1 MKKIAAAIVV
11 ALLGGI
17 VLIGFALGKG
27 QGKPVAVE
35 QLGRHEIQPS
45 ILASGRIVHEDE
57 VRLTSE
63 VIGKI
68 KAVHVVEGQAVQQGD
83 LVLSIDDEAYAA
95 QVEQNRAA
103 VRLQEIDIQRKQ
115 LAIENLQRQYERS
128 RSLFNRSL
136 LDAHAFDVVSH
147 QLEAANIDLAS
158 ARELLAQAG
167 ATLTQSTEQ
176 LDKTQVRS
184 PIAGIVTSLDIEA
197 GETAITSTTNIPGS
211 ELMVI
216 ADPQSIRAEVYVD
229 EADIS
234 EVRVGQRVEVVA
246 VAYAEQPVAGEV
258 EFIANTAKYQAAG
271 RGLSFRVRLRMDRTA
286 LGGVRL
292 RSGMS
297 CRVRIFVASGS
308 EPPAVPIR
316 AIVSEEERE
325 QRTAQHFV
333 YVFDGDE
340 GHDVDAP
347 GVVRKVS
354 VDVGRS
360 DTEFQEVVAGLDGD
374 EFVVVGPARTLRHLR
389 DGEAVRVADAED
401 VAGLSGL

>member
-11 ALLGGI
+11 VLLGGV
-17 VLIGFALGKG
+17 VLIGFALNKES
-27 QGKPVAVE
+27 GKPVAVE

-45 ILASGRIVHEDE
+45 ILASGRIVHEEE

-63 VIGKI
+63 VIGRV
-68 KAVHVVEGQAVQQGD
+68 KAVHVVEGQAVKPGD

-103 VRLQEIDIQRKQ
+103 VRMREIDIQRKQ
-115 LAIENLQRQYERS
+115 LAIDNLQRQYQRS
-128 RSLFNRSL
+128 RSLFERNL
-136 LDAHAFDVVSH
+136 LDAHAFDAVSH

-158 ARELLAQAG
+158 TRELLAQAG
-167 ATLTQSTEQ
+167 ATLAQSAEQ
-176 LDKTQVRS
+176 LGKTKVRS

-197 GETAITSTTNIPGS
+197 GETAISATTNIPGS

-216 ADPQSIRAEVYVD
+216 ANPTSIRAEVHVD

-234 EVRVGQRVEVVA
+234 EVLVGQRVEA
-246 VAYAEQPVAGEV
+246 VATAYPEQPVAGEV

-271 RGLSFRVRLRMDRTA
+271 RGLSFRVRVVMDRATMED
-286 LGGVRL
+286 LRL
-292 RSGMS
+292 KPGMS
-297 CRVRIFVASGS
+297 CRVKILIGRGS
-308 EPPAVPIR
+308 ELPAIPIR
-316 AIVSEEERE
+316 AIVSEDEPET
-325 QRTAQHFV
+325 RTARHFV
-333 YVFDGDE
+333 YVFDAED
-340 GHDVDAP
+340 GHDAEAP

-360 DTEFQEVVAGLDGD
+360 DTEFQEVVSGLDGD

-389 DGEAVRVADAED
+389 DGERVRLAADA
-401 VAGLSGL
+401 VSL